1 MAEKFDLVV
10 IGSGPGGYVAA
21 IRAGQLGLRTA
32 IVEKDTRLGGTC
44 LLRGCIP
51 TKSMLESAAI
61 ADKARHAE
69 DFGILVGD
77 VRVDLKGVLKRK
89 NRVVKSNA
97 GGVAFLMKKNKVTVY
112 NGFGVV
118 SGLGQVTV
126 KQGDAE
132 TVLETRNVL
141 LATGSV
147 PRNLPFIEIDGK
159 QIVTSDEL
167 LDLATMPSHLLV
179 LGAGAVGVEF
189 ASIYCSFGSDVT
201 VVELADRL
209 VPNEDAEVS
218 AEFAKAFKRR
228 GIKTHVGTKITAVE
242 RTKKG
247 VTATLEDAKGKKT
260 AMSGS
265 HLLVAVGR
273 APVTEGLGL
282 EALGIELERG
292 FIKVD
297 GYYRTAAAGVYA
309 IGDIVAG
316 TPQLAHAASSE
327 GVTAVEHMAG
337 MEPPTIDYRQCPGCT
352 YSNPEIGSMG
362 LTEQQAKDAGHIL
375 KIGKFPFSAVGKA
388 KVIGDTT
395 GFVKIVAEA
404 KYNEILGVHII
415 GPHATD
421 LIAEVG
427 PLLRLECTLEELA
440 RTIHAHP
447 TLAEAVHEAAHAALG
462 HALHI

>member
-1 MAEKFDLVV
+1 MADKFDLVV

-21 IRAGQLGLRTA
+21 IRAGQLGLKTA
-32 IVEKDTRLGGTC
+32 IVEKDSRLGGTC

-61 ADKARHAE
+61 ADHARHAS
-69 DFGILVGD
+69 DFGINVGE
-77 VRVDLKGVLKRK
+77 VTVDLKKVLKRK
-89 NRVVKSNA
+89 DRVVKSNA
-97 GGVAFLMKKNKVTVY
+97 GGVKFLMKKNKITVF

-118 SGLGQVTV
+118 SGQGKVTV
-126 KQGDAE
+126 KTEDGE
-132 TVLETRNVL
+132 TVLETRNIL

-147 PRNLPFIEIDGK
+147 PRNLPFIEIDGER
-159 QIVTSDEL
+159 VLTSDEL
-167 LDLATMPSHLLV
+167 LELDTMPSHLLV

-189 ASIYCSFGSDVT
+189 ASVFRSFECDVT
-201 VVELADRL
+201 IVELADRL
-209 VPNEDAEVS
+209 VPIEDIEVS

-228 GIKTHVGTKITAVE
+228 GIKSHVGTKLTAVE
-242 RTKKG
+242 HTKKG
-247 VTATLEDAKGKKT
+247 ITATLETADGKRS
-260 AMSGS
+260 AVNAS

-273 APVTEGLGL
+273 APVTADIGL
-282 EALGIELERG
+282 EARGVQLDRG
-292 FIKVD
+292 FVKVD
-297 GYYRTAAAGVYA
+297 EYYRTAAPGIYA

-316 TPQLAHAASSE
+316 TPQLAHAASTE

-337 MEPPTIDYRQCPGCT
+337 LEPPTINYDHCPGCT
-352 YSNPEIGSMG
+352 YSNPEIGSLG
-362 LTEQQAKDAGHIL
+362 LTEQQAKDAGYTL
-375 KIGKFPFSAVGKA
+375 KVGKFPFSAVGKA

-395 GFVKIVAEA
+395 GFVKIVAED

-427 PLLRLECTLEELA
+427 PLLKLECTLEELA

-462 HALHI
+462 HALHL